1 MVSFSTKTKNELS
14 RLEIEDI
21 DSARA
26 ELAAI
31 IQISGYMNLT
41 GLKELDLEIG
51 TENGATSR
59 RIYNLFKMIYD
70 YQPEIEVRKNTNLKR
85 TNRYINIVSDDG
97 MARHILKDIGLIDED
112 TNLIF
117 GIENRVSDKFKKNME
132 MRRAY
137 LRGVFLGGG
146 SLSNPE
152 KMYHLEFITNDHIF
166 GEELLELLNYFS
178 LNAKTIVRK
187 DYHIVYIKEGEK
199 IVDFLNIIGAHNAL
213 LKLENIRI
221 LKEMRNNINRIVNCE
236 TANIAKI
243 ANASLRQIQ
252 KIEKIQKHM
261 GLETLPDNLRET
273 AELRLENQNLSLAE
287 LGELHNPKVGK
298 SGVNHRLRKLER
310 IADNI
315 K

>member
-85 TNRYINIVSDDG
+85 TNRYINIVSDDE